1 MPASIEVHARPDPLR
16 SHGAWIV
23 LVLAVGA
30 GALCGSE
37 RGVVTGLFIGT
48 VFAGGFLATGAWVV
62 GLRRKLRQAAAGAVL
77 AGTCLSLA
85 LVARDDWT
93 FLGVVGLAALCAVA
107 AAWSSARWGFLSTPA
122 LAFGLAALSLA
133 APAAALTEPADA
145 ARAAALFC
153 ALWPFSVWR
162 SVRIATPLRSGALWD
177 RRKLRALGLRES
189 ALHALWAG
197 TAACGASWIG

>member
-23 LVLAVGA
+23 LVPAVGA

-37 RGVVTGLFIGT
+37 RGVVLTGLFIGT

-85 LVARDDWT
+85 LVARDDWS
-93 FLGVVGLAALCAVA
+93 FLGVVG
-107 AAWSSARWGFLSTPA
+107 
-122 LAFGLAALSLA
+122 FGRA
-133 APAAALTEPADA
+133 APLPRLGEQRSLGISVDSRIGVRTRGLVARGASGRADRARGCRASGGTVLRPVAVQRVAQRAHRDALE
-145 ARAAALFC
+145 
-153 ALWPFSVWR
+153 VWR
-162 SVRIATPLRSGALWD
+162 ALD
-177 RRKLRALGLRES
+177 RRKLRAMRES